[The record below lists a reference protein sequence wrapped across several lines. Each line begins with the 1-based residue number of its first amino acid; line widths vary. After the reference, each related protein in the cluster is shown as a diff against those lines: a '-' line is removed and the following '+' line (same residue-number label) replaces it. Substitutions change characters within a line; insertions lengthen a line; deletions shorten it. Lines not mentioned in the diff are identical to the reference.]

1 MAKKLAPLN
10 TGGPTIVFLHTHGY
24 GTQKIRVIRTND
36 DEILNQENKTH
47 VNPEVNYLE
56 TNGRCQSQE
65 TVIRNQKLNLG
76 ENGTSGH

>member
-1 MAKKLAPLN
+1 MGKKLAPRK
-10 TGGPTIVFLHTHGY
+10 TDPVTVVFLPTHGY

-36 DEILNQENKTH
+36 DEILNQENKIH
-47 VNPEVNYLE
+47 VNPEENYLE
-56 TNGRCQSQE
+56 TNGRCRSQE